1 MKQKTVEQVLID
13 MVGVC
18 EEGDF
23 TYAVMGGLAVRVHG
37 IPRPTYDVDF
47 QLTVDEEQLS
57 RFVALVEQRDYTIS
71 EQYVAGW
78 RDRVGGMPL
87 IKLKTYMADG
97 HSIDVDIFISE
108 TSFQFSTMKRR
119 VRLEFEGQSMW
130 FVSAEDLILLKL
142 LANRP
147 RDIGDITDILFMQ
160 GELDEAYMQKWS
172 RPLGVEAQLTKVL
185 EESRQSP

>member
-1 MKQKTVEQVLID
+1 MKQKTVEQVLMD

-147 RDIGDITDILFMQ
+147 RDIGDITDILFVQ

-172 RPLGVEAQLTKVL
+172 GPLGVEAELAKVL

>member
-1 MKQKTVEQVLID
+1 MKQKTVEQVLLD

-119 VRLEFEGQSMW
+119 VRLELEGQSMW

-147 RDIGDITDILFMQ
+147 RDIGDIADILFVQ

-172 RPLGVEAQLTKVL
+172 RPLGVEAQLAKVL

>member
-1 MKQKTVEQVLID
+1 MKQKTVEQVLLD

-47 QLTVDEEQLS
+47 QLTVHEEQLS

-87 IKLKTYMADG
+87 IKLKTYMAGG

-119 VRLEFEGQSMW
+119 VRLELEGQSMW

-172 RPLGVEAQLTKVL
+172 RPLGVESQLAKVL

>member
-1 MKQKTVEQVLID
+1 MKQKTVEQVLMD

-147 RDIGDITDILFMQ
+147 RDIGDITDILFVQ

-172 RPLGVEAQLTKVL
+172 GPLGVEAQLAKVL

>member
-1 MKQKTVEQVLID
+1 MKQKTVEQVLLD

-57 RFVALVEQRDYTIS
+57 RFVALVEHRDYTIAD
-71 EQYVAGW
+71 QYVAGW

-172 RPLGVEAQLTKVL
+172 RPLGVGAQLTKVL

>member
-1 MKQKTVEQVLID
+1 MKQKTVEQVLMD

-97 HSIDVDIFISE
+97 HSIDVDVFISE

-147 RDIGDITDILFMQ
+147 RDIGDIADILFMQ